1 MIRRILDSAP
11 AMTLPRPIEAATLT
25 VFDLEYTAWECSM
38 ARRWL
43 EPGQFKEVVQIGAVR
58 LDGRTLAVLGEFDLL
73 VKPRINPLLSP
84 YFENLTGITS
94 AEVAARGVDFAEAYA
109 RFADFAGEGPICA
122 FGHDEWILEEN
133 LRLYGIADFRLLP
146 RFQDL
151 RTWFAACDVDP
162 RGMLSCEIAPS
173 LGLAFQGRAHN
184 ALDDARSMAASMEEM
199 VRRGAGRPAA

>member
-1 MIRRILDSAP
+1 MIRGTLDSARQ
-11 AMTLPRPIEAATLT
+11 MTIPRPFEAATLT

-38 ARRWL
+38 ARHWL

-58 LDGRTLAVLGEFDLL
+58 LDGKTLAVLDEFDLL
-73 VKPRINPLLSP
+73 VRPRINPVLSP
-84 YFENLTGITS
+84 YFEKLTGITND
-94 AEVAARGVDFAEAYA
+94 AVADGGIDFAEAYR
-109 RFADFAGEGPICA
+109 RFADFAGDQPICA
-122 FGHDEWILEEN
+122 FGHDEWILEDN
-133 LRLYGIADFRLLP
+133 LRLYGITDFRTLP

-151 RTWFAACDVDP
+151 RSWFAACNVDP

-199 VRRGAGRPAA
+199 VKRGAVRPAA